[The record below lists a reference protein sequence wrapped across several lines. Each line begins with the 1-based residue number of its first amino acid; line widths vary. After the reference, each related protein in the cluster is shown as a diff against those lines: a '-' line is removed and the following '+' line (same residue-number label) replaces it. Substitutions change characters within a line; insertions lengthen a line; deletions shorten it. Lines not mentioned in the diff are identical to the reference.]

1 MNYEEKKKDYYLE
14 CYLDHISNLS
24 AEKRERCFQHLL
36 DLLPASTL
44 QRLCEEAGI
53 IKPYVDREMVQELLA
68 RLENKPIMDV
78 HGYVS
83 YGQGYYS
90 DERDTDY
97 SLPYEDE
104 DLIKHASEMAMS
116 LYSDGDNAL
125 AAKLIF
131 RIFSI
136 TFEFTCENEWGGK
149 EECDGFYSFAD
160 ACAELCLSL
169 SGDVLSRILMAE
181 AISAK
186 NLDYF
191 HAAFASGFLTDR
203 SLYAYCSKYEESK
216 ETLRDFLSTLGQPSF
231 GEYNLY
237 MNSLLEVGNMDFIKK
252 YGFERGGRLLCQVM
266 DYLLENHVDMK
277 QELLDYSPSGMYQ
290 DREIFEKAIIAYP
303 EEKEFLRK
311 YCHIAYLDLRIVF
324 LAFNLD
330 DENEIRALLMEKKGY
345 SMILSLDEKISLTS
359 LDDRDFLYL
368 AHALFTATMP
378 GSNEPDAIDSLVLE
392 GMRRY
397 RKRINVTEAL
407 WQKFYD
413 DALSRL
419 DNSNSLRAAK
429 HYPEFVSQIRSFE
442 GALEIVDKRIA
453 YYFQQ
458 QFRSRPR
465 MQLELQKYL
474 DEK

>member
-1 MNYEEKKKDYYLE
+1 
-14 CYLDHISNLS
+14 
-24 AEKRERCFQHLL
+24 
-36 DLLPASTL
+36 
-44 QRLCEEAGI
+44 
-53 IKPYVDREMVQELLA
+53 
-68 RLENKPIMDV
+68 
-78 HGYVS
+78 
-83 YGQGYYS
+83 
-90 DERDTDY
+90 
-97 SLPYEDE
+97 
-104 DLIKHASEMAMS
+104 
-116 LYSDGDNAL
+116 
-125 AAKLIF
+125 
-131 RIFSI
+131 
-136 TFEFTCENEWGGK
+136 
-149 EECDGFYSFAD
+149 
-160 ACAELCLSL
+160 
-169 SGDVLSRILMAE
+169 
-181 AISAK
+181 
-186 NLDYF
+186 
-191 HAAFASGFLTDR
+191 
-203 SLYAYCSKYEESK
+203 
-216 ETLRDFLSTLGQPSF
+216 
-231 GEYNLY
+231 
-237 MNSLLEVGNMDFIKK
+237 
-252 YGFERGGRLLCQVM
+252 
-266 DYLLENHVDMK
+266 
-277 QELLDYSPSGMYQ
+277 
-290 DREIFEKAIIAYP
+290 
-303 EEKEFLRK
+303 
-311 YCHIAYLDLRIVF
+311 
-324 LAFNLD
+324 
-330 DENEIRALLMEKKGY
+330 MEKKGY